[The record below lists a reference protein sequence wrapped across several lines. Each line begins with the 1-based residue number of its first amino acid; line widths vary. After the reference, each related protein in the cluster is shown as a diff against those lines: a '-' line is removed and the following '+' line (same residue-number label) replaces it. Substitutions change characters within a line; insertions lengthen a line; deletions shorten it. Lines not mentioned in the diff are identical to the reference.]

1 MTQSICCESWRYIS
15 LHNLIIKPT
24 WITQWSE
31 SLLDVCITSSPEK
44 MIHSDIFH
52 VGLSCHLIYAVFEIN
67 NLPKCNRTR
76 EIEVGNLTV
85 NFFSRLASSTLGVF
99 VSLWR
104 SRECNGELL
113 EDYVLRSVDRH
124 APVRSKRVRNR
135 TSFPFLGCLRIS
147 GIKCWSVTVLS
158 A

>member
-52 VGLSCHLIYAVFEIN
+52 VGLSCHLIYAVFEIH

-76 EIEVGNLTV
+76 EIEVRNLTV
-85 NFFSRLASSTLGVF
+85 NFFSRLASSTLSAF
-99 VSLWR
+99 ISLWR
-104 SRECNGELL
+104 WRECNVELL
-113 EDYVLRSVDRH
+113 EDYVLRSVDRQV
-124 APVRSKRVRNR
+124 PVRSKRARNR
-135 TSFPFLGCLRIS
+135 TSLPLLRCVRIS
-147 GIKCWSVTVLS
+147 RIKCWRVTVLG